1 MKQLGP
7 DINTIE
13 RAETIHNDP
22 EGGPIIRRVEETFA
36 ALTKAR
42 NRQSRVSRPEA
53 VEAAAADYAIAEKAY
68 RIAADAR
75 DRFVEIWNARK
86 MQRSGR

>member
-1 MKQLGP
+1 MKP
-7 DINTIE
+7 AD
-13 RAETIHNDP
+13 TIHNDP

-42 NRQSRVSRPEA
+42 NRQSRVSKPEA
-53 VEAAAADYAIAEKAY
+53 VAAAAADYKIADKAY
-68 RIAADAR
+68 RVAADAR

-86 MQRSGR
+86 MQRSAK